1 MRRVESVGARTIW
14 RGDKVTTDLAVHE
27 QSFLAPKE
35 LIDHAKVAATELFKI
50 VDKQKLY
57 VDINDKRHL
66 MAEAWQTIVA
76 LDNASLVTEWCE
88 PVLDSQGETIAYR
101 AKVNVIKDGEVK
113 ASGIMPCGMDEFPT
127 RGQQGYAKHRAAM
140 SSAQTWAGAKAA
152 RGKYAWV
159 AVLAGY
165 EPTPENE
172 MARPG
177 VEGDDKGNQ
186 PASNTRRND
195 TGGGDAAPICPIH
208 RVEWFQSPKM
218 KEAGRPFAH
227 PVDGQTEWCARDDSR
242 FGEGVLTKW
251 LNRMK
256 ILARNMDEVDRTAL
270 ATEWKTMTPAQMLE
284 TVERLEASPV
294 GQVIIDQE
302 PDMMPDDLSDM
313 GDEHQA

>member
-1 MRRVESVGARTIW
+1 MTNE
-14 RGDKVTTDLAVHE
+14 LAVQE

-35 LIDHAKVAATELFKI
+35 LIEHATIAANELFRI
-50 VDKQKLY
+50 VDEQKLY
-57 VDINDKRHL
+57 VNIQKKEGVKPHL

-88 PVLDSQGETIAYR
+88 PVLDSQGETIAYK

-172 MARPG
+172 MPRQ
-177 VEGDDKGNQ
+177 GDQ
-186 PASNTRRND
+186 PASNTRQEY
-195 TGGGDAAPICPIH
+195 TGDVDAAQICPIH
-208 RVEWFQSPKM
+208 RVEWFRSPKM
-218 KEAGRPFAH
+218 IASNIPPSH
-227 PVDGQTEWCARDDSR
+227 PVDGQKKWCCRDDNR
-242 FGEGVLTKW
+242 DGDGVLTQLLK
-251 LNRMK
+251 RMK
-256 ILARNMDEVDRTAL
+256 GLVQNMDEVDRTAL
-270 ATEWKTMTPAQMLE
+270 ATAWTVMTPTQMLE
-284 TVERLEASPV
+284 EVERLEASPV
-294 GQVIIDQE
+294 GQMIADPE
-302 PDMMPDDLSDM
+302 PEYLDDLSDM
-313 GDEHQA
+313 GDEHPA

>member
-1 MRRVESVGARTIW
+1 MTNE
-14 RGDKVTTDLAVHE
+14 LAVQE

-35 LIDHAKVAATELFKI
+35 LIEHATIAANELFRI
-50 VDKQKLY
+50 VDEQKLY
-57 VDINDKRHL
+57 VNIQKKEGVRPFL

-165 EPTPENE
+165 EPPPENE
-172 MARPG
+172 MPRQ
-177 VEGDDKGNQ
+177 GDDKGNQ
-186 PASNTRRND
+186 PASNTRQD
-195 TGGGDAAPICPIH
+195 TGDVDAAKFCPIH

-218 KEAGRPFAH
+218 IAANIPPSH
-227 PVDGQTEWCARDDSR
+227 PVDGQKNWCCRDDSR
-242 FGEGVLTKW
+242 NGDGVLTQL

-256 ILARNMDEVDRTAL
+256 GLVQNMDEVDRTAL

-313 GDEHQA
+313 GDEYPA

>member
-1 MRRVESVGARTIW
+1 MTNE
-14 RGDKVTTDLAVHE
+14 LAVQE

-35 LIDHAKVAATELFKI
+35 LIEHATIAANELFRI
-50 VDKQKLY
+50 VDEQKLY
-57 VDINDKRHL
+57 VNIQKKEGVRPFL

-177 VEGDDKGNQ
+177 VEGDE

-195 TGGGDAAPICPIH
+195 TGDVDAAKFCPIH
-208 RVEWFQSPKM
+208 SVEWFQSPKM
-218 KEAGRPFAH
+218 LERNIPLSH
-227 PVDGQTEWCARDDSR
+227 PVEGQRNWCCRDDNR
-242 FGEGVLTKW
+242 NGDGVLTQLLK
-251 LNRMK
+251 RMK
-256 ILARNMDEVDRTAL
+256 GLVQNMDEVDRTAL

-313 GDEHQA
+313 GDEHPA

>member
-1 MRRVESVGARTIW
+1 MTNE
-14 RGDKVTTDLAVHE
+14 LAVQE

-35 LIDHAKVAATELFKI
+35 LIEHATIAANELFRI
-50 VDKQKLY
+50 VDEQKLY
-57 VDINDKRHL
+57 VNIQKKEGVRPFL

-177 VEGDDKGNQ
+177 VEGDQ
-186 PASNTRRND
+186 PASNTRRQD
-195 TGGGDAAPICPIH
+195 TGGGDAALFCPIH
-208 RVEWFQSPKM
+208 RVEWKHSQKM
-218 KEAGRPFAH
+218 IDSNIPPSH
-227 PVDGQTEWCARDDSR
+227 PVDGQKKWCCRDDNR
-242 FGEGVLTKW
+242 DGDGVLTQL

-256 ILARNMDEVDRTAL
+256 GLARNMDEVDRTAL
-270 ATEWKTMTPAQMLE
+270 ATEWKTMTPTQMLE

-294 GQVIIDQE
+294 GQMITDPE

-313 GDEHQA
+313 GDEYPA

>member
-1 MRRVESVGARTIW
+1 MTNE
-14 RGDKVTTDLAVHE
+14 LAVQE

-35 LIDHAKVAATELFKI
+35 LIEHATIAANELFRI
-50 VDKQKLY
+50 VDEQKLY
-57 VDINDKRHL
+57 VNIQKKEGVRPFL

-127 RGQQGYAKHRAAM
+127 RAQKGYAKHRAAM

-172 MARPG
+172 MPRKG
-177 VEGDDKGNQ
+177 DEGDE
-186 PASNTRRND
+186 PASNTRQD
-195 TGGGDAAPICPIH
+195 TGDVDAAFWCPIH
-208 RVEWFQSPKM
+208 QTKWVQSPKM
-218 KEAGRPFAH
+218 LEMGFPFSH
-227 PVDGQTEWCARDDSR
+227 KVEGQRDWCARDDSNK
-242 FGEGVLTKW
+242 GEGVLTQLLK
-251 LNRMK
+251 RMK
-256 ILARNMDEVDRTAL
+256 GLVQNMDEVDRTAL
-270 ATEWKTMTPAQMLE
+270 ATAWTVMTPAQMLE
-284 TVERLEASPV
+284 EVERLEASPV

-313 GDEHQA
+313 GDEHPA

>member
-1 MRRVESVGARTIW
+1 
-14 RGDKVTTDLAVHE
+14 VTTELAVHE

-35 LIDHAKVAATELFKI
+35 LIDHAKVAASELFKI
-50 VDKQKLY
+50 VDQQKLY

-66 MAEAWQTIVA
+66 KAEAWQTIVA
-76 LDNASLVTEWCE
+76 LDNASLVTEWCD
-88 PVLDSQGETIAYR
+88 PVLDSQGETIAYK

-113 ASGIMPCGMDEFPT
+113 ASGIMPCGMNEFPT

-172 MARPG
+172 MPRQ
-177 VEGDDKGNQ
+177 GDDKGNQ
-186 PASNTRRND
+186 PASNTRQEY
-195 TGGGDAAPICPIH
+195 TGGGDAALFCPIH
-208 RVEWFQSPKM
+208 RVEWKHSQKM
-218 KEAGRPFAH
+218 IDSNIPPSH
-227 PVDGQTEWCARDDSR
+227 PVDGQKNWCCRDDNR
-242 FGEGVLTKW
+242 NGDGVLTQF

-256 ILARNMDEVDRTAL
+256 GLARNMDEVDRTAL

-294 GQVIIDQE
+294 GQMIIDQE

-313 GDEHQA
+313 GDEHPA

>member
-1 MRRVESVGARTIW
+1 MTNE
-14 RGDKVTTDLAVHE
+14 LAVQE

-57 VDINDKRHL
+57 VHINDKRHL
-66 MAEAWQTIVA
+66 KAEAWQTIVA

-172 MARPG
+172 MARL
-177 VEGDDKGNQ
+177 GDDKGDQ

-195 TGGGDAAPICPIH
+195 KGGGDAAQICPIH

>member
-1 MRRVESVGARTIW
+1 MTNE
-14 RGDKVTTDLAVHE
+14 LAVQE

-35 LIDHAKVAATELFKI
+35 LIEHATIAANELFRI
-50 VDKQKLY
+50 VDEQKLY
-57 VDINDKRHL
+57 VNIQKKEGVRPFL

-177 VEGDDKGNQ
+177 VEGDE

-195 TGGGDAAPICPIH
+195 TAGGDAALFCPIH
-208 RVEWFQSPKM
+208 RVEWKHSQKM
-218 KEAGRPFAH
+218 IDANIPPSH
-227 PVDGQTEWCARDDSR
+227 PVDGQKKWCCRDDNR
-242 FGEGVLTKW
+242 DGNGVLTQL
-251 LNRMK
+251 LNLMK
-256 ILARNMDEVDRTAL
+256 GLVQNMDEVDRTAL
-270 ATEWKTMTPAQMLE
+270 ATEWKTMTPTQMLE

-294 GQVIIDQE
+294 GQMITDPE
-302 PDMMPDDLSDM
+302 PEVFDDLSDM
-313 GDEHQA
+313 GDEHPA

>member
-1 MRRVESVGARTIW
+1 M
-14 RGDKVTTDLAVHE
+14 TTELVVQE

-35 LIDHAKVAATELFKI
+35 LIEHATIAANELFRI
-50 VDKQKLY
+50 VDEQKLY
-57 VDINDKRHL
+57 VNIQKKEGVRPFL

-88 PVLDSQGETIAYR
+88 PVLDSQGETIAYK

-172 MARPG
+172 MPRQ
-177 VEGDDKGNQ
+177 GDQ
-186 PASNTRRND
+186 PSTNTRQEY
-195 TGGGDAAPICPIH
+195 TGDVDAALFCPIH
-208 RVEWFQSPKM
+208 RVEWKHSQKM
-218 KEAGRPFAH
+218 IDSNIPPSH
-227 PVDGQTEWCARDDSR
+227 PVDGQKNWCCRDDNR
-242 FGEGVLTKW
+242 NGDGVLTQF

-256 ILARNMDEVDRTAL
+256 GLARNMDEVDRTAL

-294 GQVIIDQE
+294 GQMIADPE
-302 PDMMPDDLSDM
+302 PEYLDDLSDI